1 MIRESLTT
9 RTGVDWDVV
18 RNRLRS
24 SERALEEALNASPER
39 IDAVFR
45 QRAARLAKGRAE
57 QAPPAAVLQVLIFRL
72 GLERY
77 AIEIKEVAE
86 ALRLERCTPVPGSP
100 PLFAGV
106 INLRGELV
114 AVLDLASL
122 LALPPGTEPGK
133 PSEPGFVLL
142 LRRQGQ
148 GIGLKVDRIDGLRE
162 IGAEEFSLPSKGKY
176 VKGLAPGTLM
186 LLSADAVLAEVFS
199 KERV

>member
-1 MIRESLTT
+1 MT
-9 RTGVDWDVV
+9 RTGVDWDVA

-24 SERALEEALNASPER
+24 SERALEEALNPSLER

-122 LALPPGTEPGK
+122 LALPKGTEAGNK
-133 PSEPGFVLL
+133 NSEPGFVLL
-142 LRRQGQ
+142 LRRPGQ

-162 IGAEEFSLPSKGKY
+162 IGTAEFSLPLKGKY
-176 VKGLAPGTLM
+176 VMGLAPGTLM